1 MVRNCFLIISFF
13 FFGCF
18 EKENVP
24 DVIPQETFKSILKDI
39 YGKHGFQNFK
49 NAPYDS
55 IQNFLNKTLNKY
67 NVNDTIY
74 QQTLLFYIE
83 NPESFIAIIKEIEAS

>member
-39 YGKHGFQNFK
+39 YGKHGFQNF
-49 NAPYDS
+49 N
-55 IQNFLNKTLNKY
+55 
-67 NVNDTIY
+67 TID
-74 QQTLLFYIE
+74 FR
-83 NPESFIAIIKEIEAS
+83 